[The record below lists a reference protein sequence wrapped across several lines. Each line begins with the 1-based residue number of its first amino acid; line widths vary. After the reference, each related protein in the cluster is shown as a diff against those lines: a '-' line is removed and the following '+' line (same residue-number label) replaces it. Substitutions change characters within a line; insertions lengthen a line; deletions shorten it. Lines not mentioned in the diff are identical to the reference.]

1 MEKKKKIKIDKVIIN
16 LDSRE
21 HYSSEFRE
29 VTRKEYNKLV
39 KIENECG
46 ELCRAKS
53 NDDKNFVKKIL
64 ERKPVN
70 IKFVGR

>member
-53 NDDKNFVKKIL
+53 NDDKNLVDVLVKL
-64 ERKPVN
+64 EPLAV
-70 IKFVGR
+70 IKG